1 MKLFPHIK
9 KNLISFLRDGK
20 IVIITFIV
28 FPMLMAYIYG
38 TMQESEFSGKSGFT
52 PITVEFKYDKTT
64 KTGEVLTSILKDK
77 SVENFINTDSKNEP
91 KCRVTISDDF
101 KNIEIQKLKGTDAE
115 VEIINSFMKSFGE
128 NINEYKVIVD
138 NVEKLNMTPV
148 EKGKLISDLVMKM
161 QEDSQLE
168 TIEKKTVPGYR
179 SLGAIEYFTISM
191 FSYTSMML
199 IMILAK
205 GFYKERKGGV
215 VRRSFSTPNTKISY
229 FTGYLISSFILSFSI
244 NIIYVIINRIIG
256 TAFTQNFFSDL
267 AIVIIQS
274 LMQAAIVGTIIS
286 FVDSEQVA
294 NAIMT
299 VLVIIPV
306 IIGGVFFNAD
316 IIGVKLLKAASN
328 FSPNTLILNAFKN
341 LSVTQGIKGAESQ
354 ILMTAVLSV
363 ILIIISMVKVKAGW
377 EE

>member
-9 KNLISFLRDGK
+9 KNLISFLRNGK
-20 IVIITFIV
+20 VVIITFII

-38 TMQESEFSGKSGFT
+38 TMQEGNFSGKSGFT
-52 PITVEFKYDKTT
+52 PITVEFKYNKTS
-64 KTGEVLTSILKDK
+64 KTGEILTSILKDK
-77 SVENFINTDSKNEP
+77 NVENFISTDFKDEP
-91 KCRVTISDDF
+91 KCRVTVSDDF

-115 VEIINSFMKSFGE
+115 IEIINSFMKNFSE
-128 NINEYKVIVD
+128 SINEYKVIVD
-138 NVEKLNMTPV
+138 NVEKLNMTPA
-148 EKGKLISDLVMKM
+148 EKGKLIGSLVMKM
-161 QEDSQLE
+161 QENSQLD
-168 TIEKKTVPGYR
+168 TIEKRTVPGYR

-205 GFYKERKGGV
+205 GFYKERKSGV

-244 NIIYVIINRIIG
+244 NIIYVVINRIIG
-256 TAFTQNFFSDL
+256 TAFMQNFFFEL
-267 AIVIIQS
+267 IIVIMQS
-274 LMQAAIVGTIIS
+274 LLQAAVVGTIIS

-299 VLVIIPV
+299 ILVIIPA

-316 IIGVKLLKAASN
+316 IIGVKLLKVLSN

-341 LSVTQGIKGAESQ
+341 LSITQGIKGAASPML
-354 ILMTAVLSV
+354 IIAVLSAG
-363 ILIIISMVKVKAGW
+363 LIIISMAKVKAGW